1 MESHF
6 KSRQELID
14 DEKLKRIADIKLQKQ
29 KLVEEKKLKE
39 YNIDF
44 TKDRKKIVIKKCVH
58 HDHASNFAE
67 LKKANEE
74 SKLAARLFEQK
85 EKQRIK
91 KEEADRYLQLKEE
104 KLHLVS
110 HRYLFKEITFHCSR
124 EA

>member
-44 TKDRKKIVIKKCVH
+44 TKDRKK
-58 HDHASNFAE
+58 N
-67 LKKANEE
+67 NE
-74 SKLAARLFEQK
+74 
-85 EKQRIK
+85 
-91 KEEADRYLQLKEE
+91 
-104 KLHLVS
+104 
-110 HRYLFKEITFHCSR
+110 
-124 EA
+124 